1 MQVLI
6 NGKSRFGLV
15 GAVGRQPLPVR
26 TIVID
31 DAHAALALAEERT
44 FLRIPSSHP
53 AHAALLDMFDDDL
66 RQQGLNALL
75 DIREG
80 HPTATPLGVPF
91 WSWYNKREQVLQILR
106 PHRADGVFEWS
117 WPLIADIL
125 PWCQATVGTE
135 TIEITPL
142 CSPIE
147 KLPSFAEADRRIY
160 LTATLADDSV
170 LVTHFGADANS
181 VAASIVPDSAA
192 DLGDRLIIA
201 LRSSTRPSPTLRL
214 RSRPAPGTRH
224 VCGLG
229 LHEEEERSLVLHRL
243 EHDEPAQPEQ
253 HLSGR
258 LCRHQGPPF
267 SRDPTARMARSLAA
281 SRVPVAHRGTGHGPH
296 FIAKSPTRAAG
307 TRRYGDRCA
316 GYRRA
321 LLLRRRGTAASRVP
335 GER

>member
-80 HPTATPLGVPF
+80 DPATPLGVPF
-91 WSWYNKREQVLQILR
+91 WSWYNKCERVLQILR

-147 KLPSFAEADRRIY
+147 KRPSFAEADRRIY

-201 LRSSTRPSPTLRL
+201 PQELNPAITHPSTSLSSRTGDTPRLWPGSPRGGRALPRPPSPRARRARPARATPERSSLPP
-214 RSRPAPGTRH
+214 PGA
-224 VCGLG
+224 
-229 LHEEEERSLVLHRL
+229 SL
-243 EHDEPAQPEQ
+243 
-253 HLSGR
+253 
-258 LCRHQGPPF
+258 
-267 SRDPTARMARSLAA
+267 LA
-281 SRVPVAHRGTGHGPH
+281 
-296 FIAKSPTRAAG
+296 
-307 TRRYGDRCA
+307 
-316 GYRRA
+316 
-321 LLLRRRGTAASRVP
+321 
-335 GER
+335 